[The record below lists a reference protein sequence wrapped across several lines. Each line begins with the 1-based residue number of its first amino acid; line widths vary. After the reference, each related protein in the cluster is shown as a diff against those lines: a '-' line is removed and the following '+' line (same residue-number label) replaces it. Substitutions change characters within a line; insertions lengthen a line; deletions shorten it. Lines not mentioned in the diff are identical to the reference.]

1 MKLKTLRGSDVD
13 IVDISEKSPSIMHC
27 SATLP
32 CTVPIPPNSL
42 LQSVR
47 RARQFT
53 ALSTARL
60 KGDQIT
66 SADETGIPEMSG
78 YLPLTEN

>member
-32 CTVPIPPNSL
+32 CTVPIPPNPL

-47 RARQFT
+47 RARRLT

-60 KGDQIT
+60 DGGQKT
-66 SADETGIPEMSG
+66 SADVRGIPDLSG
-78 YLPLTEN
+78 DLLLAKK